1 MILPLAVSLLAVAA
15 FGLALWRTNI
25 ARQASIAVDRS
36 TAGVGAMLDPQLDDD
51 AKEKALRQAGFKLLA
66 SAWQL
71 AWRFALTLA
80 AAVAPILIA
89 DALGIASSEAVFA
102 LMLRVDYIVIVSVLA
117 IAVVWAIGKL
127 GPAKKPA
134 APVSEN
140 NHYSGPDRF
149 FHYLA
154 FAGPGMLKAAS
165 RLEDRMMPALAATP
179 DRPPIFVTSLARAG
193 TTALL
198 NALSDIPSLATHTY
212 RDMPFLTA
220 PVLWDRMTG
229 GSKRA
234 VERRERAHGDGLEI
248 ALDSPEAFEEVLWK
262 MFWPEKFAGQR
273 IALWHGSSA
282 AAGAD
287 AKPEAERFMAHH
299 MAKIVGAR
307 GRERRGGAVLPE
319 RYCSKNNAN
328 IARLGYLLQAFPGC
342 RIVIPV
348 RRPESHAASLLRQH
362 RNFST
367 IQAED
372 DFVRRYMRDIGH
384 YEFGLIHKP
393 IAFTGFETKRYERD
407 SADYWLYYWICAFR
421 EILVTESD
429 LLFVTQDDLRSDP
442 QPTMQALCVA
452 IGVDAG
458 GTDFTGYFRSVP
470 DQPPV
475 DLFTPDLRAE
485 ALAVYGELCERAITR
500 PLASLRTA

>member
-1 MILPLAVSLLAVAA
+1 MILPLAVSLVAVAA

-25 ARQASIAVDRS
+25 ARQASTAVDRS

-51 AKEKALRQAGFKLLA
+51 AKEKALRIAGFKLLA

-117 IAVVWAIGKL
+117 MVVLWAIGKVR
-127 GPAKKPA
+127 PARAPA

-154 FAGPGMLKAAS
+154 FAGPGMLKSAS

-179 DRPPIFVTSLARAG
+179 ERPPIFVTSLARAG

-198 NALSDIPSLATHTY
+198 NALSAIPSLATHTY

-220 PVLWDRMTG
+220 PVLWDKMTG

-273 IALWHGSSA
+273 IGLWHGS
-282 AAGAD
+282 GAD
-287 AKPEAERFMAHH
+287 AKPEAEQFMAHH

-307 GRERRGGAVLPE
+307 RRERPAGAALPE

-328 IARLGYLLQAFPGC
+328 IARLDYLAQAFPGC

-362 RNFST
+362 RNFSA

-393 IAFTGFETKRYERD
+393 IAFAGFDTKRYERD

-421 EILVTESD
+421 EILAAGGEH
-429 LLFVTQDDLRSDP
+429 LFVTQDDLRSDP
-442 QPTMQALCVA
+442 QPTMQALCAA
-452 IGVDAG
+452 IEVDPGA
-458 GTDFTGYFRSVP
+458 TDFTGYFRAVP
-470 DQPPV
+470 DHPPV
-475 DLFTPDLRAE
+475 DLFTLDLRAE
-485 ALAVYGELCERAITR
+485 ALAVYGELCERAIT
-500 PLASLRTA
+500 PAVASLRTA